1 MSPSYIMSVLHGLAE
16 IPQDADK
23 LAELIEAVE
32 REPGLYLTNGAGC
45 RGYEQL
51 KAIYEG
57 GLL

>member
-1 MSPSYIMSVLHGLAE
+1 MSPNYIMSVLHGLAE

-32 REPGLYLTNGAGC
+32 REPEVYLTTGAGC
-45 RGYEQL
+45 RGYDQL
-51 KAIYEG
+51 KAISEG

>member
-1 MSPSYIMSVLHGLAE
+1 MSVLHGLAE
-16 IPQDADK
+16 VPQDADK

-32 REPGLYLTNGAGC
+32 SEPGLYLTNGAGC

-51 KAIYEG
+51 KAIAEG